1 MHASLREEGIV
12 SIGGWRFQAMHVT
25 ALSTACTGPNFWE
38 SNMFELLGC
47 NSRTDRYRNIRR

>member
-1 MHASLREEGIV
+1 MHASLREEGTV
-12 SIGGWRFQAMHVT
+12 SIGGWRFQVMHVT
-25 ALSTACTGPNFWE
+25 ASLHALGPNFWE